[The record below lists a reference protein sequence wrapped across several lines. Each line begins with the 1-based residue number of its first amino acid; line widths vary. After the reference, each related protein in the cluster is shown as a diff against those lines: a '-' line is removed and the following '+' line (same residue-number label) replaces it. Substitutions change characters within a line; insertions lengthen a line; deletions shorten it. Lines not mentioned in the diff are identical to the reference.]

1 LVIYLDN
8 AATTWPKPPAV
19 EKAMVETLRDKGANP
34 GRGSHRLSLAAGR
47 VVYHAREV
55 LAGFFNINDPA
66 RVVFTLNC
74 TEGLN
79 LALKGFLK
87 RGDHVLT
94 SGMEHNAM
102 IRPLRALTA
111 FGVEY
116 TAAPCNQRGELD
128 PGDLERALQPNTR
141 LIALNHAS
149 NVTGTLLPIAE
160 AGLLARRHGL
170 VFLVDASQTA
180 GIFPIDVEA
189 LNIDLL
195 AFPGHKGLYGP
206 PGTGGLYIREGIS
219 LTPLRYGG
227 TGSQSESEEQ
237 PEIMPEMFECGT
249 VNTVGIAGLG
259 AGVEF
264 LLQEGLGRVREH
276 EAALL
281 EQLRSGLAA
290 IPGMII
296 YGPGR
301 QPQAPV
307 LSVNIGGN
315 DSGEVAFLL
324 DRIYQIGVRAGLH
337 CAALAHRTLGT
348 TKQGT
353 VRFGI
358 SYFNTDAEIRQA
370 IEAMS
375 GLSSELD

>member
-1 LVIYLDN
+1 MVYLDN

-19 EKAMVETLRDKGANP
+19 EKAMVDTLREKGGNP
-34 GRGSHRLSLAAGR
+34 GRGGHRLSLEAGR
-47 VVYHAREV
+47 LVYRTREV
-55 LAGFFNINDPA
+55 LAGLFNVGDPS
-66 RVVFTLNC
+66 RVVFTINC
-74 TEGLN
+74 TEALN

-87 RGDHVLT
+87 PGDHVLT
-94 SGMEHNAM
+94 SSMEHNSM
-102 IRPLRALTA
+102 IRPLKALSA

-116 TAAPCNQRGELD
+116 TAVSCNQRGELD
-128 PGDLERALQPNTR
+128 PGDLERGLQPNTR
-141 LIALNHAS
+141 MIALTHAS

-160 AGLLARRHGL
+160 AGALARRHNL
-170 VFLVDASQTA
+170 VLLVDAAQTA
-180 GIFPIDVEA
+180 GVFPIDVEA
-189 LNIDLL
+189 LSIDLL

-206 PGTGGLYIREGIS
+206 PGTGGLYVRDGIS

-237 PEIMPEMFECGT
+237 PEIMPEMFESGT

-264 LLQEGLGRVREH
+264 LLQEGLDRIREH

-296 YGPGR
+296 YGPGH

-307 LSVNIGGN
+307 LSVNIRGN

-324 DRIYQIGVRAGLH
+324 DRIYKIAVRAGLH

-353 VRFGI
+353 VRFGL
-358 SYFNTDAEIRQA
+358 SYFNTAEEIRQA
-370 IEAMS
+370 IKAMEELS
-375 GLSSELD
+375 GELD

>member
-1 LVIYLDN
+1 MVYLDN

-19 EKAMVETLRDKGANP
+19 EKAMVDTLREKGGNP
-34 GRGSHRLSLAAGR
+34 GRGGHRLSLEAGR
-47 VVYHAREV
+47 LVYRTREV
-55 LAGFFNINDPA
+55 LAGLFNVGDPS
-66 RVVFTLNC
+66 RVVFTINC
-74 TEGLN
+74 TEALN

-87 RGDHVLT
+87 PGDHVLT
-94 SGMEHNAM
+94 SSMEHNSM
-102 IRPLRALTA
+102 IRPLKALSA
-111 FGVEY
+111 SGVEY
-116 TAAPCNQRGELD
+116 TAVSCNQRGELD
-128 PGDLERALQPNTR
+128 PGDLERGLQPNTR
-141 LIALNHAS
+141 MIALTHAS

-160 AGLLARRHGL
+160 AGALARRHNL
-170 VFLVDASQTA
+170 VLLVDAAQTA
-180 GIFPIDVEA
+180 GVFPIDVEA
-189 LNIDLL
+189 LSIDLL

-206 PGTGGLYIREGIS
+206 PGTGGLYVRDGIS

-237 PEIMPEMFECGT
+237 PEIMPEMFESGT

-264 LLQEGLGRVREH
+264 LLQEGLDRIREH

-296 YGPGR
+296 YGPGH

-307 LSVNIGGN
+307 LSVNIRGN

-324 DRIYQIGVRAGLH
+324 DRIYKIAVRAGLH

-353 VRFGI
+353 VRFGL
-358 SYFNTDAEIRQA
+358 SYFNTAEEIRQA
-370 IEAMS
+370 IKAMEELS
-375 GLSSELD
+375 GELD

>member
-1 LVIYLDN
+1 VVYLDN
-8 AATTWPKPPAV
+8 AATTWPKPPVV
-19 EKAMVETLRDKGANP
+19 EKAMVDALREKGGNP
-34 GRGSHRLSLAAGR
+34 GRGSHRLALEAGR
-47 VVYHAREV
+47 LVYHTREV
-55 LAGFFNINDPA
+55 LAGLFNVGDSS
-66 RVVFTLNC
+66 RVVFTINC
-74 TEGLN
+74 TEALN
-79 LALKGFLK
+79 LALKGLLK
-87 RGDHVLT
+87 PGDHVLT
-94 SGMEHNAM
+94 SSMEHNSM
-102 IRPLRALTA
+102 IRPLKALSA
-111 FGVEY
+111 SGVEY
-116 TAAPCNQRGELD
+116 TAVLCNQRGELD
-128 PGDLERALQPNTR
+128 PGDLERGLQPNTR
-141 LIALNHAS
+141 LIALTHAS

-160 AGLLARRHGL
+160 AGVLARRHNL
-170 VFLVDASQTA
+170 VLLVDAAQTA
-180 GIFPIDVEA
+180 GVFPIDVEA

-206 PGTGGLYIREGIS
+206 PGTGGLYVRDGIS

-237 PEIMPEMFECGT
+237 PEIMPEMFESGT

-264 LLQEGLGRVREH
+264 LLQEGLDRIREH

-307 LSVNIGGN
+307 LSVNIRGN

-324 DRIYQIGVRAGLH
+324 DRIHQVAVRPGLH

-353 VRFGI
+353 VRFGL
-358 SYFNTDAEIRQA
+358 SYFNTAEEIRQA
-370 IEAMS
+370 IKAMEELS
-375 GLSSELD
+375 GELL

>member
-1 LVIYLDN
+1 MIYLDN

-19 EKAMVETLRDKGANP
+19 EKAMIETLREKGANP

-47 VVYHAREV
+47 LVYHTREL
-55 LAGFFNINDPA
+55 LAGLFNVRDPS
-66 RVVFTLNC
+66 RIVFTLNC
-74 TEGLN
+74 TEALN
-79 LALKGFLK
+79 LALKGLLK
-87 RGDHVLT
+87 QGDHVLT
-94 SGMEHNAM
+94 SGMEHNSM
-102 IRPLRALTA
+102 IRPLRALSA
-111 FGVEY
+111 SGVEY
-116 TAAPCNQRGELD
+116 TVVPCNQQGELNPD
-128 PGDLERALQPNTR
+128 DLEQALLPNTR

-170 VFLVDASQTA
+170 MFLVDAAQTA

-206 PGTGGLYIREGIS
+206 PGTGGLYVRDGIS

-237 PEIMPEMFECGT
+237 PEIMPEMFESGT
-249 VNTVGIAGLG
+249 MNTVGIAGLG

-264 LLQEGLGRVREH
+264 LLQEGMDRIREQ
-276 EAALL
+276 EIALL

-290 IPGMII
+290 IPGMIM
-296 YGPGR
+296 YGPGM

-307 LSVNIGGN
+307 LSVNIRGN

-324 DRIYQIGVRAGLH
+324 DRIHQIGVRAGLH

-348 TKQGT
+348 TRQGT
-353 VRFGI
+353 VRFGL
-358 SYFNTDAEIRQA
+358 SYFNTDEEIRQA
-370 IEAMS
+370 IAAMAELS
-375 GLSSELD
+375 GELD

>member
-1 LVIYLDN
+1 MVYLDN
-8 AATTWPKPPAV
+8 AATTWPKPPVV
-19 EKAMVETLRDKGANP
+19 EKAMVDALREKGGNP
-34 GRGSHRLSLAAGR
+34 GRGSHRLALEAGR
-47 VVYHAREV
+47 LVYHTREV
-55 LAGFFNINDPA
+55 LAGLFNVGDSS
-66 RVVFTLNC
+66 RVVFTINC
-74 TEGLN
+74 TEALN
-79 LALKGFLK
+79 LALKGLLK
-87 RGDHVLT
+87 PGDHVLT
-94 SGMEHNAM
+94 SSMEHNSM
-102 IRPLRALTA
+102 IRPLKALSA
-111 FGVEY
+111 SGVEY
-116 TAAPCNQRGELD
+116 TAVLCNQRGELD
-128 PGDLERALQPNTR
+128 PGDLERGLQPNTR
-141 LIALNHAS
+141 LIALTHAS

-160 AGLLARRHGL
+160 AGVLARRHNL
-170 VFLVDASQTA
+170 VLLVDAAQTA
-180 GIFPIDVEA
+180 GVFPIDVEA

-206 PGTGGLYIREGIS
+206 PGTGGLYVRDGIS

-237 PEIMPEMFECGT
+237 PEIMPEMFESGT

-264 LLQEGLGRVREH
+264 LLQEGLDRIREH

-307 LSVNIGGN
+307 LSVNIRGN

-324 DRIYQIGVRAGLH
+324 DRIHQVAVRPGLH

-353 VRFGI
+353 VRFGL
-358 SYFNTDAEIRQA
+358 SYFNTAEEIRQA
-370 IEAMS
+370 IKAMEELS
-375 GLSSELD
+375 GELL